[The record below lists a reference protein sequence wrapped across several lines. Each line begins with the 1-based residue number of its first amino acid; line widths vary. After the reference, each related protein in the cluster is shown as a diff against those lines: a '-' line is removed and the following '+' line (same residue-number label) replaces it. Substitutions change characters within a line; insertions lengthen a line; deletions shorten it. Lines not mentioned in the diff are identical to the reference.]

1 VSASSALLLKSTDKV
16 RFVPNGENATTAS
29 ISYHAWDQ
37 TGSGS
42 SGSKV
47 SVASTGADT
56 AFSTATDTASIT
68 VTAVNDAPT
77 VTSGSTVTLTG
88 TDEVTTSSG
97 TVVSTMLT
105 SAGYGDVDSGASSGI
120 AITGLTGNGTWQYSI
135 DGTTWKAIGSAT
147 GTAAVLLSS
156 SSQVRYVPDG
166 NNGETATLSFK
177 AWDATTGTASTNMT
191 VNTADTSTSG
201 GTSAF
206 SSDAASASIVV
217 SGINDAPTIT
227 DAATVTLTGTN
238 EDTTSTG
245 KAVSDILTSAGY
257 ADADSGA
264 SSGLAITG
272 MTGNGTWQ
280 YSTDGTNWSNVGAA
294 SGTAAVLLSSSSQVR
309 YVPDGDN
316 GETATLSFKAWDAT
330 SGTASTNSVTNTA
343 DTSTSGGTSAFSSGS
358 ATVSI
363 AVSDLNDA
371 PTVTSG
377 STVTL
382 TGTDEVTTSS
392 GTVVSTMLTS
402 AGYGDVD
409 SGASSGIA
417 ITGLTGNGTWQYSTD
432 GTTWKAI
439 SSASSGAA
447 VLLGASSQV
456 RYVPDGDN
464 GETATLSFKAWD
476 TTSGTA
482 STNTTVNTADTS
494 TSGGTS
500 AFSSNAASASMVVSG
515 INDAPTITDAATVTL
530 TGTNEDTTSTGKTVS
545 DILTSAGY
553 ADADSG
559 ASSGLAITG
568 MTGNGTWQY
577 STDGTNWSNVG
588 AASGTAA
595 VLLSSSSHVRYVPDG
610 DNGETATLSFK
621 AWDATSGTAS
631 TNSVI
636 NTADTSTSGGTS
648 AFSSGSATASI
659 AVSDVNDAPT
669 VTSGSTVTLTG
680 TDEATT
686 SSGTSVSTILTSAGY
701 ADADSGASS
710 GLAITGLTGNGT
722 WQYSTD
728 GTTWKTISSA
738 SSGAAVLLGASSQVR
753 YVPDGDNGE
762 TATLSFKAWD
772 TTTGTASTNSVIN
785 TADTS
790 TSGGTSAFSS
800 DAASASIVVSGIND
814 APTITD
820 AATVTLTGTNED
832 TTSTGKAV
840 SDILTSAGYADAD
853 SGASSGLAITGMTGN
868 GTWQYSTDGTN
879 WSNVGAASGTAA
891 VLLSSS
897 SQVRYVPDGDNGET
911 ATLSFKAWDATS
923 GTASTNSVINTADT
937 STSGGTSAFSSGSAT
952 ASIAVSDVNDAPTAP
967 GSLPGVSVE
976 NGGPLNY
983 VVSAAGFGD
992 VDGDNLT
999 FTATLAD
1006 GSPLPS
1012 WLRYSVNGT
1021 NVTFSG
1027 TVPGSFI
1034 GDLAVRIVAT
1044 EDASAHL
1051 TASSDFTIRVEQRP
1065 IVVAPLP
1072 PSAPDPAPVQ
1082 PVMPSPGTGDVGDQG
1097 TPVSSAIDFGG
1108 RNGDDIAQ
1116 PVTGQLGSTS
1126 AIDNSGT
1133 PVITGFQQS
1142 RSAVAGGFAT
1152 LAVRGGG
1159 VGLGSTGG
1167 LGTGGGGGLGA
1178 GLGGGFGETG
1188 SSAPGAGRA
1197 TGATAGFGGATRG
1210 SAGTAGDG
1218 AASAPGADGV
1228 SNRSGNAGSSGPLTG
1243 GEDRGLPGIL
1253 GVEPVPAP
1261 ETNGGES
1268 GGGVAPA
1275 PENTDGQSDAPAT
1288 ENSNVQGALTPSVPS
1303 LFDPAIAGI
1312 ANNVDFSDQLAGAGG
1327 TVERHVSALAKALL
1341 DFDVSAA

>member
-1 VSASSALLLKSTDKV
+1 M
-16 RFVPNGENATTAS
+16 PNGENATTAS

-42 SGSKV
+42 AGSKV

-97 TVVSTMLT
+97 TVVSAMLT
-105 SAGYGDVDSGASSGI
+105 SAGYGDVDSGA
-120 AITGLTGNGTWQYSI
+120 
-135 DGTTWKAIGSAT
+135 
-147 GTAAVLLSS
+147 V
-156 SSQVRYVPDG
+156 
-166 NNGETATLSFK
+166 
-177 AWDATTGTASTNMT
+177 
-191 VNTADTSTSG
+191 
-201 GTSAF
+201 
-206 SSDAASASIVV
+206 
-217 SGINDAPTIT
+217 
-227 DAATVTLTGTN
+227 
-238 EDTTSTG
+238 
-245 KAVSDILTSAGY
+245 
-257 ADADSGA
+257 
-264 SSGLAITG
+264 
-272 MTGNGTWQ
+272 
-280 YSTDGTNWSNVGAA
+280 
-294 SGTAAVLLSSSSQVR
+294 
-309 YVPDGDN
+309 
-316 GETATLSFKAWDAT
+316 
-330 SGTASTNSVTNTA
+330 
-343 DTSTSGGTSAFSSGS
+343 
-358 ATVSI
+358 
-363 AVSDLNDA
+363 
-371 PTVTSG
+371 
-377 STVTL
+377 
-382 TGTDEVTTSS
+382 
-392 GTVVSTMLTS
+392 
-402 AGYGDVD
+402 
-409 SGASSGIA
+409 SGIA

-500 AFSSNAASASMVVSG
+500 AFSSDAASASIVVSG

-530 TGTNEDTTSTGKTVS
+530 TGTNEDTTSTGKAVS

-559 ASSGLAITG
+559 ASSGIAITG
-568 MTGNGTWQY
+568 LTGNGTWQY

-595 VLLSSSSHVRYVPDG
+595 VLLSSSSQIRYVPDG

-648 AFSSGSATASI
+648 AFSSGSASASI
-659 AVSDVNDAPT
+659 VVSDLNDAPT

-680 TDEATT
+680 TDEVTT
-686 SSGTSVSTILTSAGY
+686 SSGTVVSAMLTSAGY
-701 ADADSGASS
+701 GDVDSGAVS
-710 GLAITGLTGNGT
+710 GIAITGLTGNGT

-728 GTTWKTISSA
+728 GTTWKAISSA

-772 TTTGTASTNSVIN
+772 TTSGTASTNTTVN

-853 SGASSGLAITGMTGN
+853 SGASSGIAITGLTGN

-897 SQVRYVPDGDNGET
+897 SQIRYVPDGDNGET

-937 STSGGTSAFSSGSAT
+937 STSGGTSAFSSGSAS
-952 ASIAVSDVNDAPTAP
+952 ASIVVSDLNDAPTAP

-976 NGGPLNY
+976 NGGPLTHT
-983 VVSAAGFGD
+983 VSVAGFGD
-992 VDGDNLT
+992 VDGDNLA

-1012 WLRYSVNGT
+1012 WLRYSVTGT

-1027 TVPGSFI
+1027 EVPGSFI

-1051 TASSDFTIRVEQRP
+1051 TASSDFNIRVEQRP
-1065 IVVAPLP
+1065 IVVTPPVPETAPEEPDTPTQTETGDEEDNGTPVRNANNFSGSNGGEIKQVVTGQKGSLSPIDSQTPVLAGLEVSNLGGRSVTGSLSGTGGILLAGGGIGGGAGSGLGGGTGFTGGFGGGASIGGPGGAGGFGAAGAGFVGTSGGGFDVGGGVGVGAGPNVNNGGGNENLNDSGNVGSAAAPGLP
-1072 PSAPDPAPVQ
+1072 PAEGGPTGSEAGGNPADVPLGASGQNATPDNAGEE
-1082 PVMPSPGTGDVGDQG
+1082 GTGDVPASAPADIQGNLMSPDVSPFGDVPVDLANVDFGDQLVG
-1097 TPVSSAIDFGG
+1097 
-1108 RNGDDIAQ
+1108 
-1116 PVTGQLGSTS
+1116 
-1126 AIDNSGT
+1126 
-1133 PVITGFQQS
+1133 
-1142 RSAVAGGFAT
+1142 AGGAVDRQASV
-1152 LAVRGGG
+1152 LA
-1159 VGLGSTGG
+1159 
-1167 LGTGGGGGLGA
+1167 
-1178 GLGGGFGETG
+1178 
-1188 SSAPGAGRA
+1188 RA
-1197 TGATAGFGGATRG
+1197 LAYF
-1210 SAGTAGDG
+1210 DG
-1218 AASAPGADGV
+1218 AAA
-1228 SNRSGNAGSSGPLTG
+1228 
-1243 GEDRGLPGIL
+1243 
-1253 GVEPVPAP
+1253 
-1261 ETNGGES
+1261 
-1268 GGGVAPA
+1268 
-1275 PENTDGQSDAPAT
+1275 
-1288 ENSNVQGALTPSVPS
+1288 
-1303 LFDPAIAGI
+1303 
-1312 ANNVDFSDQLAGAGG
+1312 
-1327 TVERHVSALAKALL
+1327 
-1341 DFDVSAA
+1341 

>member
-1 VSASSALLLKSTDKV
+1 VTFSAGAGTLAATDGTGVTVGGTGTATLTLTGTVSAINTYLDTSGAIKYTSAANATGTGVTSIGVTANDGAGSGDVSLGSMSVTVSGVNDAPVLTPASPTLTGITEDATTNSGQTVDSFLTGVTDADTGAVSGIAISGLSSGNGTWQYSIDSGANWVDVGTVSASSALLLKSTDKV

-42 SGSKV
+42 AGSKV

-135 DGTTWKAIGSAT
+135 DGTTWKAISSAT

-177 AWDATTGTASTNMT
+177 AWDATSGTASTNTT

-330 SGTASTNSVTNTA
+330 SGTASTNSVINTA
-343 DTSTSGGTSAFSSGS
+343 DTTTSGGTSAFSSGS
-358 ATVSI
+358 ASASI
-363 AVSDLNDA
+363 VVSDLNDA

-382 TGTDEVTTSS
+382 TGTDEATTSS
-392 GTVVSTMLTS
+392 GTSVSTILTS
-402 AGYGDVD
+402 AGYADVD
-409 SGASSGIA
+409 SGAVSGIA

-476 TTSGTA
+476 TTTGTA
-482 STNTTVNTADTS
+482 STNTTV
-494 TSGGTS
+494 
-500 AFSSNAASASMVVSG
+500 
-515 INDAPTITDAATVTL
+515 
-530 TGTNEDTTSTGKTVS
+530 
-545 DILTSAGY
+545 
-553 ADADSG
+553 
-559 ASSGLAITG
+559 
-568 MTGNGTWQY
+568 
-577 STDGTNWSNVG
+577 
-588 AASGTAA
+588 
-595 VLLSSSSHVRYVPDG
+595 
-610 DNGETATLSFK
+610 
-621 AWDATSGTAS
+621 
-631 TNSVI
+631 
-636 NTADTSTSGGTS
+636 
-648 AFSSGSATASI
+648 
-659 AVSDVNDAPT
+659 
-669 VTSGSTVTLTG
+669 
-680 TDEATT
+680 
-686 SSGTSVSTILTSAGY
+686 
-701 ADADSGASS
+701 
-710 GLAITGLTGNGT
+710 
-722 WQYSTD
+722 
-728 GTTWKTISSA
+728 
-738 SSGAAVLLGASSQVR
+738 
-753 YVPDGDNGE
+753 
-762 TATLSFKAWD
+762 
-772 TTTGTASTNSVIN
+772 N

-853 SGASSGLAITGMTGN
+853 SGASSGLAITGLTGN

-879 WSNVGAASGTAA
+879 WSNVGAATGTAA

-897 SQVRYVPDGDNGET
+897 SHVRYVPDGDNGET

-1210 SAGTAGDG
+1210 SAGAAGDG

-1228 SNRSGNAGSSGPLTG
+1228 SNRSGNAGSSGPSSGPLTG

-1268 GGGVAPA
+1268 GGGVAPT

-1341 DFDVSAA
+1341 DFDASAA